1 MDDRERFYLKVI
13 DVVVGLAI
21 IIVVV
26 GIILQRQL
34 SILRF

>member
-1 MDDRERFYLKVI
+1 MNDRERFYLKVI

-21 IIVVV
+21 IIIVI
-26 GIILQRQL
+26 GIILQKQL